1 MMMHDAAGDYATLT
15 LLPAGSDVL
24 TLEYELDF
32 LQPAVGEP
40 LVAEGAVLRAGRYVS
55 VMRVDVHV
63 EADGQRSLCAAL
75 QQSIMRV
82 SRAQEAS

>member
-1 MMMHDAAGDYATLT
+1 MMHDAAGDYATLT

-32 LQPAVGEP
+32 LQPALGEP
-40 LVAEGAVLRAGRYVS
+40 LVAEGAVLRAGRSVS

-63 EADGQRSLCAAL
+63 DADDGQRSLCAAL
-75 QQSIMRV
+75 QQGIMRV
-82 SRAQEAS
+82 SRAQKAS